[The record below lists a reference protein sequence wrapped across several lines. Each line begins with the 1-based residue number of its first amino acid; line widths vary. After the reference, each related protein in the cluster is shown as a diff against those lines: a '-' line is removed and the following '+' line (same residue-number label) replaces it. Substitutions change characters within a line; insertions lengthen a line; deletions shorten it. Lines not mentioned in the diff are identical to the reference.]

1 MAASLRPQS
10 FLGDRR
16 GGIAIIAAVAGGL
29 ICAFAAVS
37 VDVGSLVL
45 HARKLQGA
53 ADLAAMAAASDLAR
67 AEVAGRATAAANMG
81 QGVVSEVIRGRYDPD
96 KARAPVDR
104 FTANEAEPNAVRV
117 TLSDAAPL
125 YFGRVIL
132 GRDTVE
138 LTRSATAA
146 APDQTPRAIL
156 SIGSRVAALEGGL
169 ANQLLSGLTGS
180 SVSLNL
186 MDYKA
191 LAEADVNLL
200 TWFDALAVDAGVK
213 AGDYEALL
221 GHKLDA
227 GRALK
232 VLERVAGGEA
242 DSALSKL
249 SHAALGV
256 DLELARVI
264 GVQAAAERGVAQ
276 ALDAEVSVRD
286 LVMAVL
292 TSGGDRQIALNLGAQ
307 AGLADV
313 RAMVAIGER
322 PNRSPW
328 LTVSDRADPVVR
340 TAQARVYLKA
350 KTAQTLSGLA
360 QVELP
365 VLVELAAAEARLKQI
380 DCAGDPRV
388 VVEARPGLATAMIG
402 AIDEGRLDDFKRE
415 LTPDPATLLSVL
427 GLVKVTASAKASLAD
442 PGFKSL
448 TFSAADISAQR
459 LKSVKST
466 ALAQGLVASL
476 VRKIDIDV
484 QAAGLGLGLGGLVQA
499 VGVLLTPLAPVLD
512 GVLNTVLD
520 LVGLRLGE
528 ADVIVHDMTCPALD
542 GRPALV
548 G

>member
-1 MAASLRPQS
+1 MVGWGLRACAR
-10 FLGDRR
+10 DRR
-16 GGIAIIAAVAGGL
+16 GGIAVIAAVAGGL
-29 ICAFAAVS
+29 ICACAAVS
-37 VDVGSLVL
+37 VDVGSLML

-53 ADLAAMAAASDLAR
+53 ADLAAMAAATDLEL
-67 AEVAGRATAAANMG
+67 AEAAGSATAAANMG
-81 QGVVSEVIRGRYDPD
+81 EGVQSLVVRGRYAPD
-96 KARAPVDR
+96 RARKPIDR
-104 FTANEAEPNAVRV
+104 FTPDDTAPNAVRV
-117 TLSDAAPL
+117 TLRDDAPL

-132 GRDTVE
+132 GRETVA
-138 LTRSATAA
+138 LTRSATAV

-156 SIGSRVAALEGGL
+156 SIGSRLAALEGGL

-186 MDYKA
+186 MDYNG

-213 AGDYEALL
+213 AGDYDALL
-221 GHKLDA
+221 EHKLDA

-232 VLERVAGGEA
+232 VLERVAGEEA

-256 DLELARVI
+256 DLDLGRVI
-264 GVQAAAERGVAQ
+264 GVRAASERGVAQ

-292 TSGGDRQIALNLGAQ
+292 TSGGDRQIALNLGAH
-307 AGLADV
+307 AGVADV
-313 RAMVAIGER
+313 TAMVAIGER

-350 KTAQTLSGLA
+350 RTAQKLSGLA
-360 QVELP
+360 QVDLP

-380 DCAGDPRV
+380 DCAGGPRV

-402 AIDEGRLDDFKRE
+402 RIDDTRLDDFKQE
-415 LTPDPATLLSVL
+415 LSPEPATVLSAI
-427 GLVKVTASAKASLAD
+427 GLVKLMASAEASLAD

-448 TFSAADISAQR
+448 TYSQDDISAQR

-466 ALAQGLVASL
+466 ALTQGLVASL
-476 VRKIDIDV
+476 VRKMEVDV
-484 QAAGLGLGLGGLVQA
+484 QTLGLGLGLGGLVQA
-499 VGVLLTPLAPVLD
+499 LGVLLTPIAPALD

-528 ADVIVHDMTCPALD
+528 ADVVVHDVTCPGSG